1 MILTRKSL
9 LLRAVSLALLSFAG
23 ANGFCAEATEQ
34 VLWTIGKV
42 DNSTLEFNNKWDFTA
57 GGNPE
62 FVAGKSDPG
71 KDWSGFHPGSRD
83 AAHGSRPHPFVV
95 SFDLSKPPAG
105 VFSLTLDLLFKSA
118 GVPQYVVEINGHK
131 GKFFPTPTL
140 SEEIGDPETA
150 WNIVF
155 SRQHLVLALPASYFQ
170 EGSNRLV
177 LTCLDDNSEPILGAK
192 NPTGGESGVYYD
204 ALKLAND
211 PQATPSVAVDIG
223 AVPTIFYRRS
233 GSGLREIVTLK
244 ASSMQPL
251 QHGSATLTLA
261 GKPYSC
267 DLNSDYEF
275 GEVACAVLVPEF
287 KDSVSSEL
295 AIHAGPA
302 GAQKTL
308 QLAAARKWKLFLAPQ
323 IHLDMGYTDYRP
335 MSYEVHLRNMDGI
348 VTALEKN
355 KTLKFDPDGAFIYT
369 DYWQNRVPEMR
380 DRVLELL
387 RENRLSLPA
396 QLFTI
401 NSGLASQEEL
411 FRLFYASA
419 QFGKTNRIPIRY
431 ANQTD
436 VPAHVWAMPSYL
448 QAIGVHYFAISSNPF
463 RGGII
468 PNGRMT
474 AKSPFWW
481 EGPDGARVLTWFSR
495 SYLQFES
502 LFTKNNSEAAGINSL
517 PIFLQ
522 TYSTP
527 EYVPDT
533 VLLYG
538 TQVDNRPFL
547 ASELDFPEQWNRDF
561 AFPSIQVATMDEF
574 FKYVEQNFGSSLHT
588 LSGDGGAWWE
598 EMAAS
603 NAHFAAQARRA
614 KERAVAAEKFA
625 SLAGAVNPDIRYPI
639 EVDDRIWQ
647 NLLFYTE
654 HTWGAPATWRKPES
668 DQAMILR
675 HNKESFTEDAAND
688 VDSMLRR
695 GMSQIADKLNL
706 RGPALVVFNSLSW
719 PRSGEVET
727 DINRGDV
734 LVDLETGKPV
744 ELELLRHMSDEEYD
758 RVRLRAVDVP
768 ALGYRCYG
776 VVPRGSIPERAKDE
790 ATSNTIES
798 RYYRVTVDPE
808 RGGIASIYDKTLG
821 VELVDES
828 SPYALDQY
836 VYAGYGHDGE
846 DLIQQR
852 VAKNS
857 SLLQISPALP
867 VADLKISTA
876 QRGSVKTVEK
886 TPWGTELVMISSAA
900 HTPAIRT
907 EIRLFDD
914 ERKIQIWN
922 HIEKD
927 AVEAPEGVYFAFPFA
942 ATPARIRYES
952 LNTWIDPEKDQL
964 PGANK
969 EWFSAQHWV
978 SVSSPKATIGLT
990 LDEAPLLTLGD
1001 INRGLWPKTLTIHN
1015 GSVFS
1020 YIMNNYDGDDER
1032 PFQGGGFDFHYS
1044 ITSDSTF
1051 QPDRLARFSREETS
1065 PLESEQVND
1074 MDKQVWANEPLPAA
1088 SGGFL
1093 KIDDPHVILATWKGA
1108 EDGRGTILRFYNT
1121 DESPTT
1127 AHVQFTHL
1135 RFKTLYSTNA
1145 VENDEHQLSSDA
1157 NGESLSLSLK
1167 AHEIRTVRL
1176 VGLGVEGNK

>member
-1 MILTRKSL
+1 MILTRRSL
-9 LLRAVSLALLSFAG
+9 LLGAVSLALLSFTG
-23 ANGFCAEATEQ
+23 ASGFCAEATEQ

-62 FVAGKSDPG
+62 FVIGKSDAG

-105 VFSLTLDLLFKSA
+105 VFYLTLDLLFKSA

-177 LTCLDDNSEPILGAK
+177 LTCLDDNSEPILGPK

-211 PQATPSVAVDIG
+211 PQATPSTAVDID
-223 AVPTIFYRRS
+223 AVPTIFYRHS

-244 ASSMQPL
+244 ASAMQPL

-261 GKPYSC
+261 GNPYSC

-275 GEVACAVLVPEF
+275 GEAACAVQVPEF
-287 KDSVSSEL
+287 KDSVSAQL
-295 AIHAGPA
+295 AVHAGA
-302 GAQKTL
+302 AAAQKTL

-419 QFGKTNRIPIRY
+419 QFGKANRIPIRY

-527 EYVPDT
+527 EYAPDT

-614 KERAVAAEKFA
+614 KERALAAEKFA

-706 RGPALVVFNSLSW
+706 RAPALVVFNSLSW

-744 ELELLRHMSDEEYD
+744 ELELLRHMPDEEYD

-790 ATSNTIES
+790 AASNTIES

-821 VELVDES
+821 LELVDAS

-836 VYAGYGHDGE
+836 VYAGYGHEDE

-876 QRGSVKTVEK
+876 QGGSVKTVKK

-922 HIEKD
+922 HLEKD
-927 AVEAPEGVYFAFPFA
+927 AVEAPEGVYFAFPFT

-1001 INRGLWPKTLTIHN
+1001 INRGLWPKTLTIRN

-1020 YIMNNYDGDDER
+1020 YIMDNYDGDDER
-1032 PFQGGGFDFHYS
+1032 PFQGGSFDFHYS

-1088 SGGFL
+1088 SGSFL

-1135 RFKTLYSTNA
+1135 RFKSLYSTNA
-1145 VENDEHQLSSDA
+1145 VENDEHQLGSDS

-1167 AHEIRTVRL
+1167 GHEIRTVRL
-1176 VGLGVEGNK
+1176 VGLGVEDNK